1 MNPRPGLVLVL
12 PVVFS
17 CTCLAVAHS
26 FFDYLVDDTSEL
38 YRGSSFWTAIGGSG
52 LTILAIEIESRDG
65 YPGILGD
72 SGFLPTA
79 GDLTDAAFGLP
90 LLGASS
96 VLWLGSELADAPG
109 PAMTGQMLTEG
120 LLVSYGITGGLK
132 LLTGRERPDG
142 SDRFG
147 FPSLHTAGT
156 FCTAV
161 ILWDRYGSG
170 AGIPAGVLAAFT
182 GISRIDLGAHYPS
195 DVLAGATVGILTGL
209 AVSRAHGVESGNGR
223 DGFMV
228 GWDSTLGIM
237 IGF

>member
-1 MNPRPGLVLVL
+1 MNPSSIV
-12 PVVFS
+12 PVFLTILS
-17 CTCLAVAHS
+17 FTCTATGDT

-38 YRGSSFWTAIGGSG
+38 YRGSSFWTALGGSG
-52 LTILAIEIESRDG
+52 LTMLAIEVEDRDG

-72 SGFLPTA
+72 GGALPAA

-96 VLWLGSELADAPG
+96 ALWLGGELADHPG
-109 PAMTGQMLTEG
+109 TAMTGQMLTEG
-120 LLVSYGITGGLK
+120 LLISYGITGGLK

-142 SDRFG
+142 SDRLG

-170 AGIPAGVLAAFT
+170 AGITAGLLAAFT
-182 GISRIDLGAHYPS
+182 GISRIDLGVHYPS
-195 DVLAGATVGILTGL
+195 DVMAGATVGILSGL
-209 AVSRAHGVESGNGR
+209 AVSRAHGVESGNR
-223 DGFMV
+223 CDGFRV
-228 GWDSTLGIM
+228 GWDSALGIV